1 MSFYVKNLSKTFND
15 QVVVNDVSFE
25 LEHGR
30 CVALIGPNGA
40 GKTTLLK
47 MLTGL
52 IAYKQGEISFQ
63 KEKEWKQDIGFL
75 PQVPYFYEWM
85 TPEEF
90 LRFVGGLSKMDE
102 VLLSQRIE
110 EVLTDTGLTDVRN
123 KKIQGFSGGMK
134 QRLGLAQAIL
144 HEPALLFLDEPVSA
158 LDPVGRREVMSI
170 LSNLKAK
177 TTILYSTHVLHD
189 AEEISD
195 DILLMKNGEI
205 ISDGTLEQLLSQ
217 TSNVYVVESSSA
229 FPADNNFN
237 LNLLK
242 HNKAE
247 VSFDSIEEKKQFLQW
262 CVDQDINLVSF
273 QENKQTLETLFMEA
287 VKP

>member
-85 TPEEF
+85 TPGEF

-102 VLLSQRIE
+102 VLLSQKIE
-110 EVLTDTGLTDVRN
+110 EVLNDTGLTDVRN

-205 ISDGTLEQLLSQ
+205 ISHGTLEQLLSQ

-229 FPADNNFN
+229 FPAENNFN

-247 VSFDSIEEKKQFLQW
+247 VSFHSIEEKKQFLQW
-262 CVDQDINLVSF
+262 CVNQDINLVSF

>member
-1 MSFYVKNLSKTFND
+1 MKNLSKTFND

>member
-1 MSFYVKNLSKTFND
+1 MSFYVRNLSKIFND

-63 KEKEWKQDIGFL
+63 KAKEWKQDIGFL
-75 PQVPYFYEWM
+75 PQVPFFYEWM
-85 TPEEF
+85 TPGEF
-90 LRFVGGLSKMDE
+90 LTFVGRLSKMDE
-102 VLLSQRIE
+102 DLLSRKIE
-110 EVLTDTGLTDVRN
+110 EVLTATGLSEVRN

-158 LDPVGRREVMSI
+158 LDPVGRREVMTI
-170 LSNLKAK
+170 LSKLKTK

-205 ISDGTLEQLLSQ
+205 ISQGTLEQLLSQ
-217 TSNVYVVESSSA
+217 ASNVYEVESVSSL
-229 FPADNNFN
+229 PEVNNFN
-237 LNLLK
+237 INLIRP
-242 HNKAE
+242 NKAE
-247 VSFDSIEEKKQFLQW
+247 VSFKSIEEKKQFLQW

-273 QENKQTLETLFMEA
+273 QERKQTLETLFMEA